1 MIEDKLRVKL
11 LTLLVVAVSVFGLAR
26 SQTALSTA
34 PIVTVNG
41 KPMLGGILMIQLR
54 QGADV
59 HHIADLLPAGVELVS
74 QLLTPDRTVL
84 YGGGLRRTS
93 IGQQYRDL
101 LSAEDRLTR
110 SVIVRYAGPILPTA
124 MARQV
129 LKDPNVVVAEPY
141 YVAQEQAVPNDP
153 LFAQQNAMVTMKV
166 AAAWVL
172 HPGDPNVVIAISD
185 NGVDQNHEDL
195 AGSLWTNT
203 GEVPNNMVD
212 DDGNGAVDDY
222 QGYNFAWQDD
232 GTQPGNTANNRS
244 GGHGTKVAGIAGAT
258 VNNSKG
264 MAGVAGRCKI
274 FPMKTARA
282 DGGGIVYGYQSL
294 IYAAQQ
300 GFKVVNCSWGVVKA
314 PSPIDQA
321 VIDYC
326 LANGLVVVSSA
337 GNHGNGSSGDG
348 WDELNFPS
356 AYDGVIG
363 VGETMTNDIATQTSG
378 LGKNAAVMAPG
389 RNAWATTSGGGYTN
403 ADTEGTSFAAPM
415 ASGIAALVRSKYPD
429 LSPRQVGALLRRT
442 ADDISAKNSGL
453 GDMVSGRV
461 NAQRALATDPASTA
475 ALRIVETVITH
486 TNGTPADRFEYG
498 DTLLLSVSLIND
510 LATTGEMSYTLSIS
524 DGNSWSV
531 AFVKDA
537 ATSEPIASGST
548 RLVGP
553 FKIVVNSFT
562 DLPCIFD
569 LRMADDATY
578 DDDALIY
585 MMPSPIMST
594 MSNASLVY
602 SVGDDGTF
610 GYSSSLT
617 SRQGIGFNWKP
628 SQALI
633 SPSGFLLSE
642 GGTRALKAYNNLT
655 NTSDFTA
662 EKRFIVPDRERGVMS
677 DANVSAP
684 KKIGVRVAQ
693 RFTFPSADAAA
704 TVISVNIE
712 NTTAS
717 DLTDLAAGYFLDW
730 DIGYAGQSNT
740 TRSAPEAL
748 PVSFREM
755 GAAQL
760 FAREGVPA
768 VVVCAA
774 VSAELSFEP
783 QSAGMMLGQYIDD
796 GDGIT
801 DADVI
806 MFLSS
811 GETIQT
817 TQTGDACGVSGMRF
831 PGVTAPG
838 QVRSFMIVIGVGAT
852 EEEATTLVRETIED
866 PSSVAENAGGLFRI
880 APNPT
885 SDRVEILGIV
895 EPFVWTLVDMMGT
908 VVNGGRVDTS
918 SSLSHVDVTLLPT
931 GRYQLVITDG
941 HGVRST
947 PLVIL
952 R

>member
-11 LTLLVVAVSVFGLAR
+11 VTLLVVAVSVFGHAR

-34 PIVTVNG
+34 PVVTVNG

-59 HHIADLLPAGVELVS
+59 YRIADLLPAGVELVS
-74 QLLTPDRTVL
+74 QLLTPERTVL
-84 YGGGLRRTS
+84 YGGGLRKTA
-93 IGQQYRDL
+93 IGQKYRDL

-110 SVIVRYAGPILPTA
+110 SVIVRYAGPILPTT

-129 LKDPNVVVAEPY
+129 LKHPNVVVAEPY
-141 YVAQEQAVPNDP
+141 YVAQVQGVPNDP
-153 LFAQQNAMVTMKV
+153 LFAQQAAMATMKV
-166 AAAWVL
+166 AAAWDL

-185 NGVDQNHEDL
+185 NGVDQTHEDI

-203 GEVPNNMVD
+203 GETPNNMVD
-212 DDGNGAVDDY
+212 DDGNGAIDDY

-232 GTQPGNTANNRS
+232 GTQPGNTTNNRS
-244 GGHGTKVAGIAGAT
+244 AGHGTKVAGIAGAT

-300 GFKVVNCSWGVVKA
+300 GFKVVNCSWGLLKPA
-314 PSPIDQA
+314 SPVDQA

-326 LANGLVVVSSA
+326 LANDLVVIASA
-337 GNHGNGSSGDG
+337 GNHGSGITGDG
-348 WDELNFPS
+348 WDSLNYPS
-356 AYDGVIG
+356 SYDGVIG
-363 VGETMTNDIATQTSG
+363 VGETTSSDVATGSTG
-378 LGKNAAVMAPG
+378 LGKNAMVMAPG
-389 RNAWATTSGGGYTN
+389 RNALSTVSGGGYST
-403 ADTEGTSFAAPM
+403 DTEGTSFAAPM
-415 ASGIAALVRSKYPD
+415 AAGIAALIRSKYPD
-429 LSPRQVGALLRRT
+429 LNPRQVGSLLRRT

-453 GDMVSGRV
+453 GDMIPGRV

-475 ALRIVETVITH
+475 ALRVEETVITH
-486 TNGTPADRFEYG
+486 TDGTPADRFKDG
-498 DTLLLSVSLIND
+498 DTLLFSVSLIND
-510 LATTGEMSYTLSIS
+510 LAATGAMTYTLSVS
-524 DGNSWSV
+524 DENSWSV
-531 AFVKDA
+531 SLVNDA
-537 ATSEPIASGST
+537 ATSDPIASGST

-553 FKIVVNSFT
+553 FTIVVNSFT

-569 LRMADDATY
+569 LRMADDAAY
-578 DDDALIY
+578 DDHALIY
-585 MMPSPIMST
+585 VMPSPIMST
-594 MSNASLVY
+594 MSNVSLVY

-628 SQALI
+628 TQALI

-662 EKRFIVPDRERGVMS
+662 EKRFILPDRERGVMS
-677 DANVSAP
+677 DANVSAS
-684 KKIGVRVAQ
+684 KKIGVRIAQ

-712 NTTAS
+712 NTNAS

-748 PVSFREM
+748 PTSFREM

-760 FAREGVPA
+760 FARDGVPA

-796 GDGIT
+796 DDGIT
-801 DADVI
+801 DADVV
-806 MFLSS
+806 MLLSS
-811 GETIQT
+811 GESIQT

-866 PSSVAENAGGLFRI
+866 PSSVAENAGGQFRI
-880 APNPT
+880 VPNPT
-885 SDRVEILGIV
+885 SDRVEIMGLE
-895 EPFVWTLVDMMGT
+895 EPFGWTIVDMMGT
-908 VVNGGRVDTS
+908 VVNGGRVDTPMP
-918 SSLSHVDVTLLPT
+918 LSHIDVTLLPT
-931 GRYQLVITDG
+931 GRYQLMITNN

-947 PLVIL
+947 PLIIV

>member
-11 LTLLVVAVSVFGLAR
+11 LTLLVAGVSVFGLAR
-26 SQTALSTA
+26 SQTTLSTA
-34 PIVTVNG
+34 PVITVNG
-41 KPMLGGILMIQLR
+41 KPMLGGILMIQFR

-59 HHIADLLPAGVELVS
+59 RHIEDLLPSGVELVS
-74 QLLTPDRTVL
+74 QLLPPDRTAL
-84 YGGGLRRTS
+84 YGGGMRRS
-93 IGQQYRDL
+93 ALGQKYRDL

-110 SVIVRYAGPILPTA
+110 SVIVRYAGPILPTS
-124 MARQV
+124 MAGQL
-129 LKDPNVVVAEPY
+129 LKDPNVAVAEPY

-153 LFAQQNAMVTMKV
+153 LYSQQRALATIQL
-166 AAAWVL
+166 AAAWDQN
-172 HPGDPNVVIAISD
+172 PGDTNVVIAISD

-195 AGSLWTNT
+195 KRSLWTNT

-212 DDGNGAVDDY
+212 DDNNGAIDDY

-232 GTQPGNTANNRS
+232 GTQPGNTTNNRS

-258 VNNSKG
+258 VNNNQG
-264 MAGVAGRCKI
+264 MAGAAGRCRI

-337 GNHGNGSSGDG
+337 GNHGSGATGDG
-348 WDELNFPS
+348 WDSLNYPS

-363 VGETMTNDIATQTSG
+363 VGETTADDVATGSTG
-378 LGKNAAVMAPG
+378 LGRNAMVMAPG
-389 RNAWATTSGGGYTN
+389 RNSLATALGGGYTT
-403 ADTEGTSFAAPM
+403 DTEGTSFAAPM
-415 ASGIAALVRSKYPD
+415 AAGVAALIRSKYPD
-429 LSPRQVGALLRRT
+429 LEPRQVAALLRRT
-442 ADDISAKNSGL
+442 AEDISAKNQNL
-453 GDMVSGRV
+453 GDMVSDRI
-461 NAQRALATDPASTA
+461 NALQALTTA
-475 ALRIVETVITH
+475 PTSIPALRVVQSTVTH
-486 TNGTPADRFEYG
+486 TDGTPADRFDYG
-498 DTLLLSVSLIND
+498 DTLQVSVSVVND
-510 LATTGEMSYTLSIS
+510 LATTGNMSYQLAIS
-524 DGNSWSV
+524 DGNGWAV
-531 AFVKDA
+531 AFTNDA
-537 ATSEPIASGST
+537 ATSAPITAGSI
-548 RLVGP
+548 REIGP
-553 FKIVVNSFT
+553 FTIVVNTFT
-562 DLPCIFD
+562 DLPCIFN
-569 LRMADDATY
+569 LRMADDASY
-578 DDDALIY
+578 EDHALIY
-585 MMPSPIMST
+585 MMPSPVMST
-594 MSNASLVY
+594 MANASLIY

-610 GYSSSLT
+610 GYSNSLT
-617 SRQGIGFNWKP
+617 SRQGLGFNWKP
-628 SQALI
+628 SQGLI

-662 EKRFIVPDRERGVMS
+662 EKRFIVPERERGVMT
-677 DANVSAP
+677 DANVTAS
-684 KKIGVRVAQ
+684 KKIGVRIEQ
-693 RFTFPSADAAA
+693 RFTFPSANTAA
-704 TVISVNIE
+704 TVISVNLE
-712 NTTAS
+712 NTTTS
-717 DLTDLAAGYFLDW
+717 NLSDLAAGYFLDW

-740 TRSAPEAL
+740 TRPAPEAL
-748 PVSFREM
+748 PTSFREM
-755 GAAQL
+755 GTAQL
-760 FAREGVPA
+760 FERAGVPA

-774 VSAELSFEP
+774 VSSELSFQP
-783 QSAGMMLGQYIDD
+783 QSAGMMLGEYIDD

-806 MFLSS
+806 MLLSS
-811 GETIQT
+811 GESIQT

-852 EEEATTLVRETIED
+852 ADEAATLVRETIED
-866 PSSVAENAGGLFRI
+866 PNSVNEDIDAQVHI

-885 SDRVEILGIV
+885 ADQIEIRGIQDT
-895 EPFVWTLVDMMGT
+895 FTWSIVDMVGT
-908 VVNGGRVDTS
+908 VVHAG
-918 SSLSHVDVTLLPT
+918 HVDVPSPSSPVDVTPLPT

-947 PLVIL
+947 PLVIM